1 MDLFD
6 WYSMHPHSGALN
18 FSYFVFEKD
27 NIFLGMVLITLFDL
41 KVVGCSCNLLLRFLL
56 HFNFTLWCY
65 LYKYNFF
72 FTNYSYLEICDWV
85 PSILISLVFTF
96 PHHSSLCKRMYFTGC
111 ISVNQV
117 FHKFEFTFLILCSL
131 TMLVFF

>member
-1 MDLFD
+1 MDLFEC
-6 WYSMHPHSGALN
+6 YSMHPHSGALN

-72 FTNYSYLEICDWV
+72 FTNYSYLEMEICGWV
-85 PSILISLVFTF
+85 PWH
-96 PHHSSLCKRMYFTGC
+96 PHSSGVHLTPSFT
-111 ISVNQV
+111 V
-117 FHKFEFTFLILCSL
+117 FNRIGN
-131 TMLVFF
+131 